1 MADVFNRKYI
11 FLEKELPDQQA
22 VFRFIAKQA
31 VALQLAKKEQLVLKA
46 LEKREAEMST
56 GMQDGIAIPHAI
68 SSDIQQAAV
77 LFVRTTKPVSEWETF
92 DNTQVKQI
100 IAMLVPADSTQ
111 AHLQILA
118 NFATTLIDE
127 NQRQALTDCQT
138 AAEVYTFLTKE
149 INANID

>member
-56 GMQDGIAIPHAI
+56 GGMQDELQSHMLFQATFSKQQCY
-68 SSDIQQAAV
+68 SSEQ
-77 LFVRTTKPVSEWETF
+77 LNR
-92 DNTQVKQI
+92 
-100 IAMLVPADSTQ
+100 
-111 AHLQILA
+111 
-118 NFATTLIDE
+118 
-127 NQRQALTDCQT
+127 
-138 AAEVYTFLTKE
+138 
-149 INANID
+149 

>member
-56 GMQDGIAIPHAI
+56 GGCRTNCNPTCYFKRHSA
-68 SSDIQQAAV
+68 SSSVI
-77 LFVRTTKPVSEWETF
+77 
-92 DNTQVKQI
+92 
-100 IAMLVPADSTQ
+100 
-111 AHLQILA
+111 
-118 NFATTLIDE
+118 
-127 NQRQALTDCQT
+127 RQ
-138 AAEVYTFLTKE
+138 
-149 INANID
+149 NN